1 MLSLVCRARA
11 EYSNML
17 EKQTGVDQRGD
28 RFWGA
33 NYTYS
38 RKRTVEDADSR
49 FMKFRVLLF
58 YVFCFPFLLV
68 GMNYYHE
75 SLFL

>member
-1 MLSLVCRARA
+1 
-11 EYSNML
+11 ML

-28 RFWGA
+28 KFWGA

-49 FMKFRVLLF
+49 FMKFKF
-58 YVFCFPFLLV
+58 KVFCFMSFIFSIAV
-68 GMNYYHE
+68 K
-75 SLFL
+75 LFFYEHIFWMLILDICVC